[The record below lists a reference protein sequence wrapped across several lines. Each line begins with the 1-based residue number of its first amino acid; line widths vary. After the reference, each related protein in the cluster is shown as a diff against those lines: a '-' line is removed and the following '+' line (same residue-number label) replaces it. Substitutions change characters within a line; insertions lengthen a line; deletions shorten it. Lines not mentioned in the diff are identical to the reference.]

1 MASSV
6 VLKTEVPGPRS
17 REIMRLAEEH
27 TPRGVAHVTPI
38 AVARAE
44 GALVTDV
51 DGNTFIDFAGGIGSL
66 NSGHRAAE
74 VTRAIKEQADRYLH
88 LCFMVTLYEPYVL
101 LAKRLNEITP
111 GDFPKKTMLF
121 NSGSEAID
129 NAIKIA
135 RAYTGRTAILT
146 YQRGFHGRT
155 IGALSLT
162 GQVKPYKEGLG
173 PLLADVYRI
182 PFPYTYRCSECL
194 ESLCERHS
202 PEALREVFRT
212 QVSPENVAALVVE
225 PVLGEGGFVPPPPDY
240 FVAVKRICDEHGI
253 LFVAD
258 EVQTGFGRTGRLFA
272 MEHFGVEPDMIITAK
287 SLSGGTPLSAI
298 TGRAEV
304 MDGPALGSLGGTY
317 GGNPLAC
324 AAALAAIDII
334 ERDNLPARA
343 AEIGARVTA
352 RFHEMQERYQVIGDV
367 RGLGAMVAMELV
379 RDRVSKEPA
388 TEAAATVVR
397 RCYESGLLVLK
408 SGADANVLR
417 TLMPLV
423 ITDDQLDEGLNIL
436 DGALAEADAG
446 R

>member
-66 NSGHRAAE
+66 NSGHRAEE

-162 GQVKPYKEGLG
+162 GQVRPYKEGLG

-212 QVSPENVAALVVE
+212 QVAAENVAALVVE
-225 PVLGEGGFVPPPPDY
+225 PVLGEGGFIPPPPDY
-240 FVAVKRICDEHGI
+240 FAAVKRICEEHGI

-304 MDGPALGSLGGTY
+304 MDGPAVGSLGGTY

-324 AAALAAIDII
+324 AAALAAIDVI
-334 ERDNLPARA
+334 ERDRLPARA
-343 AEIGARVTA
+343 ADIGVKVTA
-352 RFHEMQERYQVIGDV
+352 RFREMQERYQIIGDV

-379 RDRVSKEPA
+379 RDRGSKEPA
-388 TEAAATVVR
+388 SEAAATVVR

-408 SGADANVLR
+408 SGADSNVLR

-423 ITDDQLDEGLNIL
+423 ITDEQLDEGLQIL
-436 DGALAEADAG
+436 DSALAEAETG

>member
-38 AVARAE
+38 AVASAE

-66 NSGHRAAE
+66 NSGHRAEE

-155 IGALSLT
+155 VGALSLT

-212 QVSPENVAALVVE
+212 QVSAESVAALVVE
-225 PVLGEGGFVPPPPDY
+225 PVLGEGGFIPPPPDY
-240 FVAVKRICDEHGI
+240 FAAVKRICEEYGI

-272 MEHFGVEPDMIITAK
+272 MEHFGVEPDMIVTAK

-304 MDGPALGSLGGTY
+304 MDGPPLGSLGGTY

-343 AEIGARVTA
+343 SEIGARVTA
-352 RFHEMQERYQVIGDV
+352 RFHEMQKRYQVIGDV

-423 ITDDQLDEGLNIL
+423 ITDEQLDEGLQIL
-436 DGALAEADAG
+436 DSALAEADAG